1 MAPAAA
7 DEERQIE
14 TLCDD
19 IVRYLQNNPNARDT
33 FEGIL
38 SWWLL
43 EGEIRREGEK
53 VRRALERL
61 VAAGLVA
68 ERQRSDGQVH
78 YMLGAGLAEHAE
90 TEEGRDEE
98 A

>member
-14 TLCDD
+14 KLCDD

-43 EGEIRREGEK
+43 EGEIRRESEK

-61 VAAGLVA
+61 IADGVVA
-68 ERQRSDGQVH
+68 ERRRSDGQVH
-78 YMLGAGLAEHAE
+78 YMLGTGSSSHAE
-90 TEEGRDEE
+90 TEKGRDEE